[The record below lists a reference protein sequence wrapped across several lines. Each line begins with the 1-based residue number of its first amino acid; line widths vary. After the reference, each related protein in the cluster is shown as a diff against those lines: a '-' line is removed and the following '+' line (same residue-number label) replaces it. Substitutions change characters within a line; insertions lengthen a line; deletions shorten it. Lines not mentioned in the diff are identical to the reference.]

1 MQGRE
6 AAALECKTYSNSSPR
21 VMSQDTGLD
30 SNQERRIPVHRPP
43 SLQASALAL
52 MSCSHRGQGGSHK
65 LRGQPG
71 NLPLCLRSDGNG
83 RWEAGDCRGRTRRVP
98 RSTIRCLSLSEA
110 DMVTPVSTELC
121 ALVSICKQ
129 IQQEREEEVA
139 RDSLGLQEWHRDG
152 LSCLQQLGLGAE
164 KALIHCVSPVHG
176 AGTRM

>member
-1 MQGRE
+1 
-6 AAALECKTYSNSSPR
+6 
-21 VMSQDTGLD
+21 
-30 SNQERRIPVHRPP
+30 
-43 SLQASALAL
+43 
-52 MSCSHRGQGGSHK
+52 
-65 LRGQPG
+65 
-71 NLPLCLRSDGNG
+71 
-83 RWEAGDCRGRTRRVP
+83 
-98 RSTIRCLSLSEA
+98 
-110 DMVTPVSTELC
+110 MVTPVSTELC